1 MPKILWNFPIRYV
14 LSISGIILFIAGL
27 TTPLFSQD
35 IHLSQFFNT
44 PLLRNPALAGVFNGD
59 IRIQAVYRNQ
69 WQSIGFPY
77 QTNALSGEY
86 KFNVGS
92 GDDFMTVGA
101 SAFYDEAGV
110 QKLKTLQVMP
120 ALNFHKSLSG
130 NRNSYLSAGFMAGFV
145 NRQFDG
151 KNLTF
156 DNQYTGGRFDASNPS
171 GENFTGL
178 SRGFLDVALGLSYN
192 SDFGEKGSYYIGGSL
207 WHFNKPSY
215 SFLSDNIQLDPK
227 WQFNAGLR
235 TWLNEQVRLTFEGN
249 YLKQGVYSET
259 IAGGLVQY
267 FFDDAIMSDNPISE
281 LSVAGGVFV
290 RFQDAII
297 PYAQISYNHF
307 DVGISYDVNT
317 SPLKAASQGRGGFE
331 LSLTYRGFTQGG
343 GSTIGSLRCPRF

>member
-1 MPKILWNFPIRYV
+1 MYFNGRLQPVYFMLAFAEV
-14 LSISGIILFIAGL
+14 FC
-27 TTPLFSQD
+27 QD

-86 KFNVGS
+86 KFGVGT

-110 QKLKTLQVMP
+110 MKLKTLQVMP

-130 NRNSYLSAGFMAGFV
+130 DRNSYLSAGFMAGFV
-145 NRQFDG
+145 SRQFDG

-156 DNQYTGGRFDASNPS
+156 DNQYNGGQFDPTAPS
-171 GENFTGL
+171 GERFTGL
-178 SRGFLDVALGLSYN
+178 SRSFLDVAVGLSYN
-192 SDFGEKGSYYIGGSL
+192 SNLGEKGSYYIGGSL

-215 SFLSDNIQLDPK
+215 SFLSDNIQLDAK
-227 WQFNAGLR
+227 WQANAGVR
-235 TWLNEQVRLTFEGN
+235 TWLNEQVQLTFEGN
-249 YLKQGVYSET
+249 YLVQGPYSET
-259 IAGGLVQY
+259 ILGGMVQY
-267 FFDDAIMSDNPISE
+267 HLNDMVNTDDPIGE
-281 LSVAGGVFV
+281 VSVAGGVFM
-290 RFQDAII
+290 RLNDAII
-297 PYAQISYNHF
+297 PYAQISYNHI

-331 LSLTYRGFTQGG
+331 LSLTYRGFTKNPNSTL
-343 GSTIGSLRCPRF
+343 GSMRCPRF

>member
-1 MPKILWNFPIRYV
+1 MYRKTA
-14 LSISGIILFIAGL
+14 ILFLLAACLQGI
-27 TTPLFSQD
+27 SQD

-69 WQSIGFPY
+69 WQSVGFPY

-86 KFNVGS
+86 KFHVGG

-101 SAFYDEAGV
+101 SAFYDEAGIM
-110 QKLKTLQVMP
+110 KLKTLQVMP

-130 NRNSYLSAGFMAGFV
+130 NKNSYLSAGFMAGFV

-156 DNQYTGGRFDASNPS
+156 DNQYTGGAYNPSNPT
-171 GENFTGL
+171 GERFTGL
-178 SRGFLDVALGLSYN
+178 SRGFFDVALGLSYN
-192 SDFGEKGSYYIGGSL
+192 SDLGENGSYYLGASF

-227 WQFNAGLR
+227 WQFNGGVR
-235 TWLNEQVRLTFEGN
+235 SWINERVRLTIEAN
-249 YLKQGVYSET
+249 YLKQGNYSET
-259 IAGGLVQY
+259 IGGAMITY
-267 FFDDAIMSDNPISE
+267 FMDNEMADDRPISE
-281 LSVAGGVFV
+281 FSLSGGIYG
-290 RFQDAII
+290 RLNDAII

-317 SPLKAASQGRGGFE
+317 SPLKSASQGRGGFE
-331 LSLTYRGFTQGG
+331 LSLTFRGFTAASANAVPGM
-343 GSTIGSLRCPRF
+343 RCPRF